1 MRESPKSPDSPDT
14 STPAAEAA
22 SRREAVLRPAGSAHS
37 QGTVG
42 RPDRYRVTVGQD
54 RRQYVH
60 AGDGVGELR
69 WELPERLAEV
79 RPAGVIA

>member
-14 STPAAEAA
+14 PTPTADGGSRSGAA
-22 SRREAVLRPAGSAHS
+22 LPGAGSAHL
-37 QGTVG
+37 QGNAG
-42 RPDRYRVTVGQD
+42 RPDRYRVTVSQD
-54 RRQYVH
+54 GRQYVH
-60 AGDGVGELR
+60 AGRGVGELR